1 MTQRE
6 NSRPKT
12 ALFGSAMFNWSETQ
26 RMIEI
31 AGQLHKRGWRV
42 VFLGEGRFDRL
53 LEGLPFL
60 RERLEE
66 DRDWYTP
73 DRIAK
78 MLDMEK
84 YGNRYATPQEI
95 DRVVCAEL
103 RLVEKYQPDVIVTG
117 YRMTLTLTARIAKV
131 KLAWCLSATVSKLY
145 LEADT
150 AQGVA
155 ALEHLTKAELK
166 SMPYP
171 QVRSLYADKL
181 MRDRAVKSCTTSQAW
196 NEVLRLHGCAPLTD
210 DMELFEGDINLMSDA
225 RELFPELPC
234 DDSHAFIG
242 PIFNSEKIPIAPE
255 IAETLSQPGKKV
267 LISVGSGG
275 KKENLIAA
283 LEAARAADAQVFV
296 STIGSM
302 TEAEMADYPSS
313 FHFAE
318 KFPLVE
324 VARRCDAAVIQAGQ
338 GTLYAVLLAGCPFV
352 SLPATFEQRHNVRNL
367 VSCFPCG
374 EIVYPYEVSA
384 ALIARNLQAVLTEP
398 RYREAAVQAK
408 SVMEDYVA
416 HPAEETAAELLEAA
430 V

>member
-1 MTQRE
+1 M
-6 NSRPKT
+6 
-12 ALFGSAMFNWSETQ
+12 
-26 RMIEI
+26 
-31 AGQLHKRGWRV
+31 
-42 VFLGEGRFDRL
+42 
-53 LEGLPFL
+53 
-60 RERLEE
+60 
-66 DRDWYTP
+66 
-73 DRIAK
+73 
-78 MLDMEK
+78 
-84 YGNRYATPQEI
+84 
-95 DRVVCAEL
+95 
-103 RLVEKYQPDVIVTG
+103 
-117 YRMTLTLTARIAKV
+117 
-131 KLAWCLSATVSKLY
+131 
-145 LEADT
+145 
-150 AQGVA
+150 
-155 ALEHLTKAELK
+155 
-166 SMPYP
+166 
-171 QVRSLYADKL
+171 
-181 MRDRAVKSCTTSQAW
+181 
-196 NEVLRLHGCAPLTD
+196 
-210 DMELFEGDINLMSDA
+210 
-225 RELFPELPC
+225 
-234 DDSHAFIG
+234 
-242 PIFNSEKIPIAPE
+242 
-255 IAETLSQPGKKV
+255 

-283 LEAARAADAQVFV
+283 LEAARTADAQVFV

-302 TEAEMADYPSS
+302 TEAEMAEYPSS

>member
-1 MTQRE
+1 MEERNNARQ
-6 NSRPKT
+6 KT

-31 AGQLHKRGWRV
+31 ARQLHRRGWRV

-60 RERLEE
+60 HERLEE

-145 LEADT
+145 LETAP

-155 ALEHLTKAELK
+155 ALEQLTKEERKAL
-166 SMPYP
+166 PY
-171 QVRSLYADKL
+171 QRVRALYADKL
-181 MRDRAVKSCTTSQAW
+181 MRERAVQSCTTSQAW
-196 NEVLRLHGCAPLTD
+196 NKVLQLHGCAPLKG
-210 DMELFEGDINLMSDA
+210 DMDLFEGDLNLMSDA
-225 RELFPELPC
+225 RELFPALPC

-242 PIFNSEKIPIAPE
+242 PIFNSEVIPIAPE
-255 IAETLSQPGKKV
+255 IEGALSLPDKKI

-275 KKENLIAA
+275 KKENLSAA
-283 LEAARAADAQVFV
+283 LEAARTADAQVFV

-302 TEAEMADYPSS
+302 TEAEMAAYPSN

-352 SLPATFEQRHNVRNL
+352 SLPATFEQRHNVGNL

-384 ALIARNLQAVLTEP
+384 ALIARNLQAVLTET
-398 RYREAAVQAK
+398 RYQTAAAQAK
-408 SVMEDYVA
+408 RVMEGYVTRR
-416 HPAEETAAELLEAA
+416 AEGNAADLLEAA